1 MTSITLAQVRTAMGL
16 LPQYADNANTKFYMH
31 RTVFN
36 SLCQRLAES
45 AGGATVVELA
55 DGANKARFLGYP
67 VVFSQTMNSSTG
79 NGSVMFH
86 FGDLRQASLFGDR
99 KQNQIA
105 FSDSALSGFESDLV
119 TVRGISRFDIN
130 NANCGSSSA
139 AGSIVTLKAGA

>member
-1 MTSITLAQVRTAMGL
+1 
-16 LPQYADNANTKFYMH
+16 MH

-45 AGGATVVELA
+45 AGGASVVEIG
-55 DGANKARFLGYP
+55 DGANKLRFLGYP
-67 VVFSQTMNSSTG
+67 VVLSQAMNKTTG

-86 FGDLRQASLFGDR
+86 FGDLRQASLLGDR

-105 FSDSALSGFESDLV
+105 FSDSASSSFEADLV
-119 TVRGISRFDIN
+119 TVRGISRFDIV
-130 NANCGSSSA
+130 NANCGTSTE